1 MAKPDED
8 ACMPIAVIGMA
19 CRFPGDATSPDHLW
33 EVLANGRNAWSEFP
47 KDRINIDG
55 FYHPSGNREGS
66 ICFKGGHFLKED
78 ISAWDAPFFS
88 TTAHE
93 AAAMDPQQ
101 RILLEVS
108 YEAFENAGI
117 PIETLPGTSTAV
129 YCGSFVKD
137 YEQICLRDPD
147 FSPQYAAT
155 GNGIAIM
162 SNRISW
168 FYDLRGPSMTLD
180 TGCSASLVGVHLA
193 CQSLRTGESTL
204 AIAMGAGMIL
214 TPSTMLPMT
223 ALNFLSPDGKCFAF
237 DERANGYGRGEGIGG
252 IVLKPLADA
261 LRDNDTIR
269 AVIRGSGVNQDG
281 RTPGITM
288 PSKDAQALNIRA
300 VYKLAGLGY
309 NRTAYFEAHGTGTQ
323 AGDPTELG
331 AISETFAETRD
342 PKDPIYVGSVK
353 TNIGHLEGCAGIA
366 GVVKGVLMLEK
377 GLIPPNLYFENVN
390 PKIDLDAWHIKIPQ
404 SVTPWPMDG
413 LRRVSINCFGFG
425 GTNAHIILDDAF
437 HYLSQRGIEGHHSS
451 VESSATASPSTTDSG
466 IIIDTPPSAPGDWD
480 SRTPTGK
487 AKLYV
492 LSSHEQSGIEKLSR
506 GYSEYLGANDTS
518 VSSSKDASQ
527 LATDLAYT
535 LACRR
540 TRLPWK
546 AFVVSSSPEKLGG
559 QLLEGVSKPVRSS
572 EAPTVAFIFSGQGAQ
587 WFAMGRE
594 LLQHQ
599 EFKNSLEEADAY
611 LKSIGSEWS
620 LMSELLKDESESII
634 NLPKISQPL
643 CTALQVAL
651 VDLLKHWGVKPSAVA
666 GHSSGEIAAAYS
678 LGAIPRTDAWKLA
691 YHRGRL
697 TSAIAVLA
705 PGLRGRMMAVALS
718 KEAADVFVSEIK
730 NGVAIVAC
738 INSPENVTI
747 SGDESAILELEERL
761 QGEGVFARKLK
772 VETAY
777 HSSHMRVIEDHYLQA
792 ISDVRTLEASTGISM
807 FSSVTGTIIKS
818 EELGPAYWA
827 RNLVS
832 PVRFSEAV
840 QSLLRSK
847 TVKADVLIEI
857 GPHGVLQGPLKQIL
871 DGEGKPKARPSY
883 ISMLSRGKD
892 AVFTSLEMAGTLFTL
907 GHPIKLGNVNTS
919 IPDTGARV
927 LSDLPTYPWNHSKTY
942 WHESHIGAA
951 HRFRKF
957 GRQDLIGSPSA
968 DSTPFEPRWR
978 GFIRVS
984 ENPWVLDHQVQNTII
999 YPAAGM
1005 MSMVLEAATQIQDQ
1019 DRKVDG
1025 YEISKMNIIRA
1036 MIIPETVH
1044 GLETAINVKTREPI
1058 SKDEAAWFEFVIYSK
1073 LLGAAWTKNSD
1084 GLICIRYKS
1093 RDIDTTSNEEFK
1105 LTYENSNKVCNETM
1119 SPRQLYETLES
1130 IGMKYGPMFQNI
1142 VAVSKKDNIS
1152 CTTIR
1157 IPDTKS
1163 RMPAKYEY
1171 PHLIHPAT
1179 LDAMFQTVFVAGS
1192 EPMVPS
1198 FLESMFVSADF
1209 PRGAGKELTGY
1220 SGALRRGL
1228 RDATGSIV
1236 MADESWRKPLII
1248 VKDLHFTAL
1257 SSSPEDFAESGF
1269 IPNHHKLCAELEWK
1283 DNVDTASV
1291 ESLSDWIQLLTFKNP
1306 DLNILEICHTGDP
1319 LVESIFRILSDNP
1332 SSTPRLS
1339 RYTLATEDPGISEAL
1354 QGILGK
1360 SSAYVMCKTLNAPI
1374 DLEKQDFKPR
1384 TFDLVISN
1392 IRNPEPLATLRDL
1405 LKSKGKL
1412 VLLKTSDTQGKSM
1425 DINAY
1430 RLGQQLS
1437 LQSGDLQSL
1446 ITSNAFFEGHD
1457 DSNDALILHNYSP
1470 SSPTILA
1477 REVLLIIPAIP
1488 SAEIQTLCLRL
1499 IEALLIVGVKAT
1511 TTALVHSPEQFSQK
1525 ICVAL
1530 LEIDSPLIFN
1540 WTNDEFDAF
1549 RSLVSLSAGCLW
1561 VTKGG
1566 HVEAELPIMAP
1577 AATLLRTIRSED
1589 PQKLLF
1595 SLDLG
1600 SAAGMN
1606 VDSTGAAIMHII
1618 SESFD
1623 PTVVN
1628 EETEYAERG
1637 GKLLIPRTVLQ
1648 EQLSSKIERGN
1659 AQRLPVTVP
1668 FFDMNRPL
1676 QLEVGSLGNL
1686 DSLCFVDD
1694 PVPELDLDPY
1704 DVEIKVESVG
1714 VNATDVKTVMGQTSY
1729 ETFGSDVS
1737 GIVVRVGSATTRFK
1751 GGDRVAAI
1759 VQGAFKTFVRC
1770 QESMIQLIP
1779 DEMTYEVAAS
1789 LPTDVVAAYQAI
1801 TVGRLQKGESVLIHA
1816 GASGLGQATIQISN
1830 KIEAEIYATVATLKE
1845 RKHLMLTYQIPE
1857 DHILDLNSTSFGKAV
1872 RRLTGGRGVDLIINT
1887 IDQQHLEETWKCID
1901 DLGRFVDM
1909 RSSETAQT
1917 TALKSLPSLRNVSYS
1932 AIDISHMFQNNLSVS
1947 SCLFQSAF
1955 ELVRGNFVRESRPI
1969 NVLPLADISSA
1980 FREAQKRTH
1989 GKVVLKMND
1998 ADLVS
2003 VVPRDSHPLQL
2014 SPDATYVLVG
2024 GLGGLGRSLAM
2035 FMVQH
2040 GAKHL
2045 AFLSRSGPVSGPQ
2058 MEFMATLKSQGVDA
2072 QAYACDICDRSQ
2084 LISVLQNCTE
2094 EMPKIR
2100 GVIQGAAVLRDAI
2113 FDNMTYEDWITATRP
2128 KMQGSWNL
2136 HESMPKDL
2144 DFFIFL
2150 SSSAG
2155 AIGARGQANYNS
2167 GNGFQDALAHH
2178 RRSQG
2183 MAAVSL
2189 DLGPILGA
2197 GMVAEDEA
2205 TLEMLRAAGFFGI
2218 REKDFH
2224 IIVAAAMTGYTEDEH
2239 HTPAQLITG
2248 TGTGGGVKQNS
2259 VGDAYWYR
2267 EARFSIMSKLDLVPS
2282 STDSD
2287 TLSMQELLSS
2297 STTLSEATSI
2307 ILEGLITLFAKSMN
2321 MLPGDLDTRKS
2332 ASAYGVDSLVAV
2344 GTRNWIFRET
2354 GVDVSIFEIL
2364 SDNTIAEMAEGI
2376 TKKCKFLSAEIRAGE
2391 DDE

>member
-1 MAKPDED
+1 
-8 ACMPIAVIGMA
+8 MPIAVIGMA

-33 EVLANGRNAWSEFP
+33 ELLANGRNAWSEFP

-78 ISAWDAPFFS
+78 IAAWDAPPKFFS

-377 GLIPPNLYFENVN
+377 GMIPPNIYFENVN

-404 SVTPWPMDG
+404 SVTPWPTDG

-437 HYLSQRGIEGHHSS
+437 HYLSERGMEGNHSS
-451 VESSATASPSTTDSG
+451 VEESATASPSTTDSG
-466 IIIDTPPSAPGDWD
+466 IIIDTPPSSLGAWD
-480 SRTPTGK
+480 PMSSTAR
-487 AKLYV
+487 ARLFV
-492 LSSHEQSGIEKLSR
+492 LSSHEQSGIEKLSH
-506 GYSEYLGANDTS
+506 GYAEYLVAKDSS
-518 VSSSKDASQ
+518 VSSFKDASQ
-527 LATDLAYT
+527 LAIDLAYT
-535 LACRR
+535 LASRR

-546 AFVVSSSPEKLGG
+546 AFVVSSSPEKIKS
-559 QLLEGVSKPVRSS
+559 QLLEGVSKPIRSS
-572 EAPTVAFIFSGQGAQ
+572 EVPNVAFIFSGQGAQ
-587 WFAMGRE
+587 WYAMGRE
-594 LLQHQ
+594 LLQYQ
-599 EFKNSLEEADAY
+599 MFRYSLEEADAY
-611 LKSIGSEWS
+611 LRSIGSEWS
-620 LMSELLKDESESII
+620 LMSELLKNEKESII

-651 VDLLKHWGVKPSAVA
+651 VDLLDHWDVRSYSLA
-666 GHSSGEIAAAYS
+666 GHSSGEIAAAYA
-678 LGAIPRTDAWKLA
+678 LGAISRSDAWKLA

-697 TSAIAVLA
+697 TSDIAALS

-718 KEAADVFVSEIK
+718 KEAAESFLLEVN

-747 SGDESAILELEERL
+747 SGDESAILDLEERL
-761 QGEGVFARKLK
+761 QGEGVFARRLK

-777 HSSHMRVIEDHYLQA
+777 HSSHMRVIENQYLQA
-792 ISDVRTLEASTGISM
+792 ISDVRTQESATGRTM
-807 FSSVTGTIIKS
+807 FSSVTGTLVKS
-818 EELGPAYWA
+818 EQLGPAYWA

-847 TVKADVLIEI
+847 GTKADVLLEI
-857 GPHGVLQGPLKQIL
+857 GPSGVLQGPLKQIL
-871 DGEGKPKARPSY
+871 DGEGKPKSRPSY
-883 ISMLSRGKD
+883 ISMLFRGKD
-892 AVFTSLEMAGTLFTL
+892 AVVTSMEMAGTLFAL
-907 GHPIKLGNVNTS
+907 GHPIDLGKVNTRYMS
-919 IPDTGARV
+919 NDPLNPQV
-927 LSDLPTYPWNHSKTY
+927 LSDLPTYPWNHTKTY

-1005 MSMVLEAATQIQDQ
+1005 MSMVLEAAQQIQDQ

-1025 YEISKMNIIRA
+1025 YEISKMNILKA

-1044 GLETAINVKTREPI
+1044 GLETAINVKIHEPVW
-1058 SKDEAAWFEFVIYSK
+1058 KDEMAWHEFVIYSK
-1073 LLGAAWTKNSD
+1073 LLGGAWTKNAD
-1084 GLICIRYKS
+1084 GLMAIRYKS
-1093 RDIDTTSNEEFK
+1093 GDIDIVSSDEFRMAF
-1105 LTYENSNKVCNETM
+1105 ENSKMVRNETM

-1142 VAVSKKDNIS
+1142 VAVSKKDNVS
-1152 CTTIR
+1152 CTTVR

-1171 PHLIHPAT
+1171 PHLLHPAT

-1209 PRGAGKELTGY
+1209 PRGAGKELSGY

-1236 MADESWRKPLII
+1236 MSDESWRKPMII
-1248 VKDLHFTAL
+1248 VRDLHFTAL

-1283 DNVDTASV
+1283 QNVDTTSV
-1291 ESLSDWIQLLTFKNP
+1291 ESLSEWIRLLTFKNP
-1306 DLNILEICHTGDP
+1306 DLNILEICHAGEP
-1319 LVESIFRILSDNP
+1319 VIEPIFDILSDNP

-1339 RYTLATEDPGISEAL
+1339 RYTLASERLGSLEVL
-1354 QGILGK
+1354 QGRLGK
-1360 SSAYVMCKTLNAPI
+1360 SSSYVLWKPLNGPM
-1374 DLEKQDFKPR
+1374 DLEKQEFKPR

-1392 IRNPEPLATLRDL
+1392 VVNPEPLATLQCL
-1405 LKSKGKL
+1405 LKLKGNL
-1412 VLLKTSDTQGKSM
+1412 VLLKGSNTHAT
-1425 DINAY
+1425 DISTY
-1430 RLGQQLS
+1430 QVDQRLS
-1437 LQSGDLQSL
+1437 FQSADAQSL
-1446 ITSNAFFEGHD
+1446 ITSSGFFEQQNT
-1457 DSNDALILHNYSP
+1457 SNRALILCSSPPSP
-1470 SSPTILA
+1470 STIVA
-1477 REVLLIIPAIP
+1477 RDVLLITPVNP
-1488 SAEIQTLCLRL
+1488 SAEIQTLSSRL
-1499 IEALLIVGVKAT
+1499 TEAFLLIGVKAT
-1511 TTALVHSPEQFSQK
+1511 TSVLLHSPEQFSQK

-1530 LEIDSPLIFN
+1530 LEIDSPLVFN
-1540 WTNDEFDAF
+1540 WTNDDFDAF
-1549 RSLVSLSAGCLW
+1549 RSIVSLSAGCLW

-1566 HVEAELPIMAP
+1566 HVEAKSPFMGP

-1595 SLDLG
+1595 SLDLDPN
-1600 SAAGMN
+1600 AGM
-1606 VDSTGAAIMHII
+1606 DIDATGAAIMHVI

-1623 PTVVN
+1623 PSSIS

-1637 GKLLIPRTVLQ
+1637 GKLLIPRAVLQ
-1648 EQLSSKIERGN
+1648 EQLSGKIERGN
-1659 AQRLPVTVP
+1659 SQRRPVNVP
-1668 FFDMNRPL
+1668 FFDANRPL
-1676 QLEVGSLGNL
+1676 QLEVGTLGNL
-1686 DSLCFVDD
+1686 DSLCFLDD
-1694 PVPELDLDPY
+1694 PDPALALGQHE
-1704 DVEIKVESVG
+1704 VEIKVVAIG
-1714 VNATDVKTVMGQTSY
+1714 VSATDVATAMGQTSY
-1729 ETFGSDVS
+1729 DNFGSDVS
-1737 GIVVRVGSATTRFK
+1737 GVVARVGSATTK
-1751 GGDRVAAI
+1751 LKVGDKVAAI
-1759 VQGAFKTFVRC
+1759 VQGAFKTFLRC
-1770 QESMIQLIP
+1770 PESMAQLIA
-1779 DEMTYEVAAS
+1779 DEMSYEVAAS
-1789 LPTDVVAAYQAI
+1789 ISSDLVAAYHAMTI
-1801 TVGRLQKGESVLIHA
+1801 GRLQQGESILIHA
-1816 GASGLGQATIQISN
+1816 GASGLGQAAIQIGN
-1830 KIEAEIYATVATLKE
+1830 KIGATIYATVGSLKE
-1845 RKHLMLTYQIPE
+1845 RKHLMLTYWIPE
-1857 DHILDLNSTSFGKAV
+1857 DHVLDLNSASFGKDV

-1887 IDQQHLEETWKCID
+1887 IGQQHLEETWKCID
-1901 DLGRFVDM
+1901 DLGRFVDI
-1909 RSSETAQT
+1909 RSSDAVHTAPR
-1917 TALKSLPSLRNVSYS
+1917 SLPSLRNVTYS
-1932 AIDISHMFQNNLSVS
+1932 TIDILHMFQNNLATSAR
-1947 SCLFQSAF
+1947 LFQSAF
-1955 ELVRGNFVRESRPI
+1955 DLVRGKFVRESRPI
-1969 NVLPLADISSA
+1969 NVLPVSDISGA
-1980 FREAQKRTH
+1980 FREAQERTH
-1989 GKVVLKMND
+1989 GKVVLKIND
-1998 ADLVS
+1998 DDLVA

-2024 GLGGLGRSLAM
+2024 GLGGLGRSLAA
-2035 FMVQH
+2035 FMVKH

-2045 AFLSRSGPVSGPQ
+2045 AFLSRSGAASEGQ
-2058 MEFMATLKSQGVDA
+2058 FNFMNSLKEEGIDA
-2072 QAYACDICDRSQ
+2072 RAYACDICDKSQ
-2084 LISVLQNCTE
+2084 LAGVLQQCAL
-2094 EMPKIR
+2094 EMPKIH

-2113 FDNMTYEDWITATRP
+2113 FENMTYEDWVTATRP

-2136 HESMPKDL
+2136 HETMPKDL

-2178 RRSQG
+2178 RRRKG
-2183 MAAVSL
+2183 LAAVSL

-2239 HTPAQLITG
+2239 RTPAQLITG
-2248 TGTGGGVKQNS
+2248 TGTGGGVKQNN
-2259 VGDAYWYR
+2259 VGDPYWYR
-2267 EARFSIMSKLDLVPS
+2267 EARMSIMSKLDLVPS
-2282 STDSD
+2282 STDTD

-2297 STTLSEATSI
+2297 STTLSEASSI

-2364 SDNTIAEMAEGI
+2364 SESTIAEMAEDI
-2376 TKKCKFLSAEIRAGE
+2376 AKKCRFLSKEIRKGE

>member
-1 MAKPDED
+1 MAETVED

-33 EVLANGRNAWSEFP
+33 ELLANGRNAWSEFP

-78 ISAWDAPFFS
+78 IAAWDAPFFS
-88 TTAHE
+88 TTSHE

-101 RILLEVS
+101 RILLEIS

-137 YEQICLRDPD
+137 YEQICLRDSD
-147 FSPQYAAT
+147 FTPQYAAT

-193 CQSLRTGESTL
+193 CQSLRTGESSL

-237 DERANGYGRGEGIGG
+237 DERANGYGRGEGIGA

-377 GLIPPNLYFENVN
+377 GLIPPNIYFENVN
-390 PKIDLDAWHIKIPQ
+390 PKIDLDAWRIKIPQ
-404 SVTPWPMDG
+404 SVTPWPMEG

-437 HYLSQRGIEGHHSS
+437 HYLSERGMEGNHSS
-451 VESSATASPSTTDSG
+451 IEISATSSPSTTDSG
-466 IIIDTPPSAPGDWD
+466 IIIDKPPSSLGVCD
-480 SRTPTGK
+480 SMFSTARPR
-487 AKLYV
+487 LYV
-492 LSSHEQSGIEKLSR
+492 LSSHEQSGIEKLAH
-506 GYSEYLGANDTS
+506 GYSKYLMAKDS
-518 VSSSKDASQ
+518 SASSSSDANQ
-527 LATDLAYT
+527 LAEDLAYT
-535 LACRR
+535 LASRR

-546 AFVVSSSPEKLGG
+546 AFVVSSSLDKIKS

-572 EAPTVAFIFSGQGAQ
+572 EVPKVALIFSGQGAQ
-587 WFAMGRE
+587 WYAMGRE
-594 LLQHQ
+594 LLQYQ
-599 EFKNSLEEADAY
+599 VFRDSLEEADAY
-611 LKSIGSEWS
+611 LRSIGSTWS
-620 LMSELLKDESESII
+620 LMSELLKNEKESII

-651 VDLLKHWGVKPSAVA
+651 VDLLDHWEVKSCSVA
-666 GHSSGEIAAAYS
+666 GHSSGEIAAAYA
-678 LGAIPRTDAWKLA
+678 LGAISDSDAWKLA

-697 TSAIAVLA
+697 TSDIATLS
-705 PGLRGRMMAVALS
+705 PGVRGRMHAVALS
-718 KEAADVFVSEIK
+718 KEAAESYLLEVKTGI
-730 NGVAIVAC
+730 AIVAC
-738 INSPENVTI
+738 INSPESVTI

-761 QGEGVFARKLK
+761 QGEGIFARRLK

-777 HSSHMRVIEDHYLQA
+777 HSSHMRVIENQYLQA
-792 ISDVRTLEASTGISM
+792 ISDIRLQDLATGRVM
-807 FSSVTGTIIKS
+807 FSSVTGTLVKTKQLS
-818 EELGPAYWA
+818 PDYWA

-832 PVRFSEAV
+832 PVRFSDAV
-840 QSLLRSK
+840 QSMLRSK
-847 TVKADVLIEI
+847 GARTDVLLEI
-857 GPHGVLQGPLKQIL
+857 GPSGVLQGPLKQIL
-871 DGEGKPKARPSY
+871 DGEAKPKSRASY

-892 AVFTSLEMAGTLFTL
+892 AVVASMEMAGTLFTL
-907 GHPIKLGNVNTS
+907 GHPIDLGKVNTS
-919 IPDTGARV
+919 TLDTRPRV
-927 LSDLPTYPWNHSKTY
+927 LSDLPTYPWNHTKTY

-1005 MSMVLEAATQIQDQ
+1005 MSMVLEAAQQIQDH

-1025 YEISKMNIIRA
+1025 YEISKMSILKA

-1044 GLETAINVKTREPI
+1044 GLETAINVKIHETA
-1058 SKDEAAWFEFVIYSK
+1058 SKDALAWHEFVIYSK
-1073 LLGAAWTKNSD
+1073 LLGGAWAKNAA
-1084 GLICIRYKS
+1084 GLMAIRYKAGIT
-1093 RDIDTTSNEEFK
+1093 DIISNDEFK
-1105 LTYENSNKVCNETM
+1105 MAFKDSKKICNETVA
-1119 SPRQLYETLES
+1119 PRQLYETLES

-1142 VAVSKKDNIS
+1142 VAVSKKDNVS

-1171 PHLIHPAT
+1171 PHLLHPAT

-1198 FLESMFVSADF
+1198 FLESMFVSANF
-1209 PRGAGKELTGY
+1209 PRGAGKELSGY

-1228 RDATGSIV
+1228 RDAAGSIV
-1236 MADESWRKPLII
+1236 MSDESWREPMII
-1248 VKDLHFTAL
+1248 VRDLHFTAL
-1257 SSSPEDFAESGF
+1257 SSSPSDLAENGF

-1283 DNVDTASV
+1283 QNVDTTSV
-1291 ESLSDWIQLLTFKNP
+1291 EGLSEWIRLLTFKSP
-1306 DLNILEICHTGDP
+1306 DLNILEICHDGEP
-1319 LVESIFRILSDNP
+1319 VLESIFEILSDNP

-1339 RYTLATEDPGISEAL
+1339 RYTLAIEQPGSAEVL
-1354 QGILGK
+1354 QGRLGK
-1360 SSAYVMCKTLNAPI
+1360 SSAYVLWRTLDGPI
-1374 DLEKQDFKPR
+1374 DFEKEGFKLR
-1384 TFDLVISN
+1384 TFDLVISKTIN
-1392 IRNPEPLATLRDL
+1392 SESLATLQSL
-1405 LKSKGKL
+1405 LKSKGHL
-1412 VLLKTSDTQGKSM
+1412 VILKAANTQST
-1425 DINAY
+1425 DINTYQVEQRMNLA
-1430 RLGQQLS
+1430 
-1437 LQSGDLQSL
+1437 SGDIQALIPSSGFSENQS
-1446 ITSNAFFEGHD
+1446 IDNR
-1457 DSNDALILHNYSP
+1457 ALILC
-1470 SSPTILA
+1470 SSPPSTSSVLT
-1477 REVLLIIPAIP
+1477 RDVLLITPVNP
-1488 SAEIQTLCLRL
+1488 SAEIQTLSSRL
-1499 IEALLIVGVKAT
+1499 TEALLLIGVKAT
-1511 TTALVHSPEQFSQK
+1511 TTVLVHSPDQFSHK
-1525 ICVAL
+1525 ICIAL
-1530 LEIDSPLIFN
+1530 LEIDYPLVFN

-1566 HVEAELPIMAP
+1566 HIEAESPLMGP

-1595 SLDLG
+1595 SLDLDPN
-1600 SAAGMN
+1600 ADMDIDA
-1606 VDSTGAAIMHII
+1606 TGAAIMHII
-1618 SESFD
+1618 SQSFD
-1623 PTVVN
+1623 PTSIS
-1628 EETEYAERG
+1628 EETEYAERK
-1637 GKLLIPRTVLQ
+1637 GKLLIPRAILN
-1648 EQLSSKIERGN
+1648 EQISGKIERGSS
-1659 AQRLPVTVP
+1659 QRCPINLP
-1668 FFDMNRPL
+1668 FFDANRPL
-1676 QLEVGSLGNL
+1676 QLEVGTVGNL
-1686 DSLCFVDD
+1686 ETLCFIDD
-1694 PVPELDLDPY
+1694 PLPGLALGPHE
-1704 DVEIKVESVG
+1704 VEIKVVAVG
-1714 VNATDVKTVMGQTSY
+1714 VRETDVKTAMGQTSC
-1729 ETFGSDVS
+1729 EEFGLDVS
-1737 GIVVRVGSATTRFK
+1737 GVVARVGSATSK
-1751 GGDRVAAI
+1751 LKVGHRVAAI
-1759 VQGAFKTFVRC
+1759 AQGAFKTFVRC
-1770 QESMIQLIP
+1770 QESMAQLIP
-1779 DEMTYEVAAS
+1779 DEMSYEVAAS
-1789 LPTDVVAAYQAI
+1789 LPTDLVVAYHAVTI
-1801 TVGRLQKGESVLIHA
+1801 GRLQQGDSVLIHA
-1816 GASGLGQATIQISN
+1816 GASGLGQAAIQLA
-1830 KIEAEIYATVATLKE
+1830 KRVGAEVYTTVVCIKE

-1857 DHILDLNSTSFGKAV
+1857 NHILDLNLACFGKV
-1872 RRLTGGRGVDLIINT
+1872 LRRLTGGRGVDLIINT
-1887 IDQQHLEETWKCID
+1887 IGPQDMEETWKCID
-1901 DLGRFVDM
+1901 DFGRFVDI
-1909 RSSETAQT
+1909 RSSDTAKT
-1917 TALKSLPSLRNVSYS
+1917 TALNCPPSLRNITYS
-1932 AIDISHMFQNNLSVS
+1932 TLDILHMLQNNQAIS
-1947 SCLFQSAF
+1947 SRLFQTSF
-1955 ELVRGNFVRESRPI
+1955 GLVQGSIVRESRPI
-1969 NVLPLADISSA
+1969 NVFPVSSITGA
-1980 FREAQKRTH
+1980 FRDAQERTH
-1989 GKVVLKMND
+1989 GKVVLKIKED
-1998 ADLVS
+1998 DLVH
-2003 VVPRDSHPLQL
+2003 VVPCDTHPLRL

-2024 GLGGLGRSLAM
+2024 GLGGLGRSLAT
-2035 FMVQH
+2035 FMMKH

-2045 AFLSRSGPVSGPQ
+2045 AFLSRSGAVSEGQ
-2058 MEFMATLKSQGVDA
+2058 LDFIASLEEQGIDA
-2072 QAYACDICDRSQ
+2072 RAYACDICDKSQ
-2084 LISVLQNCTE
+2084 LAGVIKQCAQD
-2094 EMPKIR
+2094 MPEIR
-2100 GVIQGAAVLRDAI
+2100 GVVQGAAVLRDAI
-2113 FDNMTYEDWITATRP
+2113 FENMTYEDWATATKP

-2136 HESMPKDL
+2136 HEVMPKDL
-2144 DFFIFL
+2144 DFFVFL

-2178 RRSQG
+2178 RRSKG
-2183 MAAVSL
+2183 LAAVSL

-2224 IIVAAAMTGYTEDEH
+2224 IIVAAAMTGFTEDEYR
-2239 HTPAQLITG
+2239 TPPQLITG
-2248 TGTGGGVKQNS
+2248 TGTGGLVKQNN
-2259 VGDAYWYR
+2259 VGDPYWYR
-2267 EARFSIMSKLDLVPS
+2267 EARLSIMSKLDLVPS
-2282 STDSD
+2282 STEND

-2297 STTLSEATSI
+2297 SSTLSEASSI
-2307 ILEGLITLFAKSMN
+2307 ILEGLVTLFAKSMN

-2364 SDNTIAEMAEGI
+2364 SESTIAEMAEDLARN
-2376 TKKCKFLSAEIRAGE
+2376 CKFVSKEIREGE

>member
-1 MAKPDED
+1 MAKIEED

-33 EVLANGRNAWSEFP
+33 EMLTNGRNAWSEFP

-78 ISAWDAPFFS
+78 VAAWDAPFFS

-117 PIETLPGTSTAV
+117 PIENLPGTSTAV

-147 FSPQYAAT
+147 YSPQYAAT

-193 CQSLRTGESTL
+193 CQSLRTGESKL

-288 PSKDAQALNIRA
+288 PSKEAQALNIRA

-331 AISETFAETRD
+331 AISATFAETRD

-366 GVVKGVLMLEK
+366 GMVKGVLMLEK

-390 PKIDLDAWHIKIPQ
+390 PKIDLDSWHIKIPQ

-437 HYLSQRGIEGHHSS
+437 HYLSQRGIEGNHSS
-451 VESSATASPSTTDSG
+451 VEIPDTSSPSTTDSG
-466 IIIDTPPSAPGDWD
+466 IIIDTPPSTCVGSD
-480 SRTPTGK
+480 SASTMARV
-487 AKLYV
+487 KLYAF
-492 LSSHEQSGIEKLSR
+492 SSHEQNGIDKLSR
-506 GYSEYLGANDTS
+506 EYSEYLIAKDTS
-518 VSSSKDASQ
+518 IDSPKAASQ

-546 AFVVSSSPEKLGG
+546 AFVVASSSEKLAS
-559 QLLEGVSKPVRSS
+559 QLLEGISKPVRSS
-572 EAPTVAFIFSGQGAQ
+572 EAPSLAFVFSGQGAQ

-594 LLQHQ
+594 LLQY
-599 EFKNSLEEADAY
+599 EVFRDSLQEADAY
-611 LKSIGSEWS
+611 LQSLGSEWS
-620 LMSELLKDESESII
+620 LMSELLKDETESII

-651 VDLLKHWGVKPSAVA
+651 VDLLESWNVKPSAVA
-666 GHSSGEIAAAYS
+666 GHSSGEIAAAYTI
-678 LGAIPRTDAWKLA
+678 GAISKTDAWKLA

-697 TSAIAVLA
+697 TSSIAVLS
-705 PGLRGRMMAVALS
+705 PDLRGRMMAVALS
-718 KEAADVFVSEIK
+718 KDAAEVFLREVRT
-730 NGVAIVAC
+730 GVAIVAC

-761 QGEGVFARKLK
+761 QREGVFARKLK

-777 HSSHMRVIEDHYLQA
+777 HSTHMRVIENQYLQA
-792 ISDVRTLEASTGISM
+792 ISDIQVHEASSGKTM
-807 FSSVTGTIIKS
+807 FSSVTGASIQS
-818 EELGPAYWA
+818 ELLGPAYWA
-827 RNLVS
+827 QNLVS

-847 TVKADVLIEI
+847 ATKSDVLLEI
-857 GPHGVLQGPLKQIL
+857 GPHGVLQGPLKQIM
-871 DGEGKPKARPSY
+871 DGEIKLKAKPKY
-883 ISMLSRGKD
+883 ISMLIRGKD
-892 AVFTSLEMAGTLFTL
+892 AVSTSLEMAGTLFTL
-907 GHPIKLGNVNTS
+907 GHPIDLGKVNTS
-919 IPDTGARV
+919 ILDTTPRA
-927 LSDLPTYPWNHSKTY
+927 LSDLPKYPWNHTKTY
-942 WHESHIGAA
+942 WHESHLGAA

-957 GRQDLIGSPSA
+957 GRMDLIGSPSA
-968 DSTPFEPRWR
+968 DATPFEPRWR

-1005 MSMVLEAATQIQDQ
+1005 MSMVLEAAQQIQDP
-1019 DRKVDG
+1019 DREVDG
-1025 YEISKMNIIRA
+1025 YEISKMNILKA
-1036 MIIPETVH
+1036 MIIPETIH
-1044 GLETAINVKTREPI
+1044 GLETAINVKINESA

-1073 LLGAAWTKNSD
+1073 HLGTAWIKNAD
-1084 GLICIRYKS
+1084 GLMCIRYKS
-1093 RDIDTTSNEEFK
+1093 LDVDVASNEEYR
-1105 LTYENSNKVCNETM
+1105 LAYEDSKANCTEVM

-1152 CTTIR
+1152 CTTVR
-1157 IPDTKS
+1157 VPDTIS

-1179 LDAMFQTVFVAGS
+1179 LDAMFQTVFVAGA

-1198 FLESMFVSADF
+1198 FLQSLFISADF

-1220 SGALRRGL
+1220 SGASREGL
-1228 RDATGSIV
+1228 RDATGTIV
-1236 MADESWRKPLII
+1236 MADASWRKPLIV

-1257 SSSPEDFAESGF
+1257 SASPEDFAESGF
-1269 IPNHHKLCAELEWK
+1269 IPNHHMLCAELTW
-1283 DNVDTASV
+1283 DYNVETTSSG
-1291 ESLSDWIQLLTFKNP
+1291 SLSEWMKHLTFKYP
-1306 DLNILEICHTGDP
+1306 DLNILEICHDGKP
-1319 LVESIFRILSDNP
+1319 LAESVFRLLNDNP

-1339 RYTLATEDPGISEAL
+1339 RYTLATPESDRFEKL
-1354 QGILGK
+1354 QDGLGK
-1360 SSAYVMCKTLNAPI
+1360 LSAYLLLKSLKGPV

-1392 IRNPEPLATLRDL
+1392 VTGPESLATLQGL
-1405 LKSKGKL
+1405 LKSRGRL
-1412 VLLKTSDTQGKSM
+1412 VLLQASETQMTPTNIDTYYCEQHLSIESD
-1425 DINAY
+1425 N
-1430 RLGQQLS
+1430 
-1437 LQSGDLQSL
+1437 LQSL
-1446 ITSNAFFEGHD
+1446 VSSNVAGERGGMNK
-1457 DSNDALILHNYSP
+1457 SYILG
-1470 SSPTILA
+1470 SSSAAPVTVLA
-1477 REVLLIIPAIP
+1477 REVLIVIPDNP
-1488 SAEIQTLCLRL
+1488 SRGIQTLCSRL
-1499 IEALLIVGVKAT
+1499 TEALLVLGVKST
-1511 TTALVHSPEQFSQK
+1511 VSVLVNSPEQFSQK
-1525 ICVAL
+1525 ICVSL
-1530 LEIDSPLIFN
+1530 LEVEAPLVFS
-1540 WTNDEFDAF
+1540 WSNDEFDAF

-1566 HVEAELPIMAP
+1566 HIDAELPLMSP

-1595 SLDLG
+1595 SLDLDPSTG
-1600 SAAGMN
+1600 LNIESA
-1606 VDSTGAAIMHII
+1606 GAAIMNII

-1623 PTVVN
+1623 PSTTSQ
-1628 EETEYAERG
+1628 ETEYAERD
-1637 GKLLIPRTVLQ
+1637 GKLMIPRAVLQ
-1648 EQLSSKIERGN
+1648 EELSSKIERGN
-1659 AQRLPVTVP
+1659 AQRAPVVLPFLDV
-1668 FFDMNRPL
+1668 NRPL
-1676 QLEVGSLGNL
+1676 KLEVGSLGNL

-1694 PVPELDLDPY
+1694 HAPSLELDPFE
-1704 DVEIKVESVG
+1704 VEIKIKSVG
-1714 VNATDVKTVMGQTSY
+1714 VNSTDVKTALGQTSC
-1729 ETFGSDVS
+1729 ESFGSDVS
-1737 GIVVRVGSATTRFK
+1737 GVVSKVGSGITKYKA
-1751 GGDRVAAI
+1751 GDRVVAI

-1770 QESMIQLIP
+1770 QEPIVQLIP
-1779 DEMTYEVAAS
+1779 DGMPFEVAAS
-1789 LPTDVVAAYQAI
+1789 LPSNLVAAYHAV
-1801 TVGRLQKGESVLIHA
+1801 TVGRLQKGDSVLIHS
-1816 GASGLGQATIQISN
+1816 GASGFGQAVVQIAN
-1830 KIEAEIYATVATLKE
+1830 HIGAEVYATVGTVKE
-1845 RKHLMLTYQIPE
+1845 RKHLMLSYQIPE
-1857 DHILDLNSTSFGKAV
+1857 DHILDLNSISFAKS
-1872 RRLTGGRGVDLIINT
+1872 RY
-1887 IDQQHLEETWKCID
+1887 LEETWKCMD

-1909 RSSETAQT
+1909 RSSDT
-1917 TALKSLPSLRNVSYS
+1917 THTTTLDSLPPLRNATYS
-1932 AIDISHMFQNNLSVS
+1932 TIDISHIFQKNTATAAR
-1947 SCLFQSAF
+1947 LFQSAF
-1955 ELVRGNFVRESRPI
+1955 ELVRDNFVKESRPI
-1969 NVLPLADISSA
+1969 NVLPLSDISSA
-1980 FREAQKRTH
+1980 FRDAQERTH
-1989 GKVVLKMND
+1989 GTVVVNVID
-1998 ADLVS
+1998 NDLVR

-2024 GLGGLGRSLAM
+2024 GLGGLGRSLAV
-2035 FMVQH
+2035 FMVKH

-2045 AFLSRSGPVSGPQ
+2045 AFLSRSGAVSERQ
-2058 MEFMATLKSQGVDA
+2058 VEFMATLTAEGVDA
-2072 QAYACDICDRSQ
+2072 KAYACDICDKSQ
-2084 LISVLQNCTE
+2084 LISVLQQCAQ

-2113 FDNMTYEDWITATRP
+2113 FENMKYDDWVTATRP

-2178 RRSQG
+2178 RRAKG

-2197 GMVAEDEA
+2197 GMVAEDES

-2224 IIVAAAMTGYTEDEH
+2224 IIVAAAMTRYTEDDH
-2239 HTPAQLITG
+2239 LTPAQLITG
-2248 TGTGGGVKQNS
+2248 TGTGGAVIQNN
-2259 VGDAYWYR
+2259 VGDPYWYN
-2267 EARFSIMSKLDLVPS
+2267 EARFSIMSRLGLIPS
-2282 STDSD
+2282 TTDSS

-2297 STTLSEATSI
+2297 ATSLSDASSI

-2364 SDNTIAEMAEGI
+2364 SEGSIGEMAGDI
-2376 TKKCKFLSAEIRAGE
+2376 ARKCRFLSKEIRAAE